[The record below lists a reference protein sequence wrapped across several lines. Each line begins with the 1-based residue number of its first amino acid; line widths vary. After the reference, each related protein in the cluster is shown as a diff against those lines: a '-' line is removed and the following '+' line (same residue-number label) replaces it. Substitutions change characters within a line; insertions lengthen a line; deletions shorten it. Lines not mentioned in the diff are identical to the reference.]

1 MRIELAIKQDFWD
14 FLSVVGGI
22 FYGKIKKQTIYAIS
36 TDSRECQDGDIFFAL
51 SGQTYNGNNFIED
64 AINKGAIPIGT
75 DVKKYGIKVYSAN
88 AALLAFSSFY
98 KQQLRNLKYTVAI
111 TGSVGK
117 TTTKEMLK
125 KIANIKY
132 KTHSTSENFNNDI
145 GVSYTILSAPM
156 DTEILIC
163 EIGMNNFGEIRSLS
177 SALMP
182 DIGIITRIG
191 SAHIGNL
198 GSIENIAKAKLEIT
212 ESLRNDLIIPYNEPL
227 LYASYPRITYFS
239 ALSHSADI
247 LITKNTFDQCELYI
261 CGYLEKIFH
270 FSHCEEHLLHCLA
283 AATAA
288 AIKIGISVNDIY
300 TGIATIDN
308 TSFRHRLFASSKGFL
323 ILDDSYNASYES
335 VCVAVLMLNNA
346 SGARKKHILL
356 GDILELGTLSEDI
369 HYKIGEILAHNNI
382 ECLFLFGDQVKYV
395 AKGAID
401 NGFDKKRIFMN
412 NDVSSPEI
420 TSNQIIQTISTND
433 IILAKASHK
442 INLKQVINLIE

>member
-1 MRIELAIKQDFWD
+1 MRIELAVKQDFWD

-22 FYGKIKKQTIYAIS
+22 FYGKIKRQTIYAIS

-64 AINKGAIPIGT
+64 AINKGAVPIGT
-75 DVKKYGIKVYSAN
+75 GVKKYGIKVDSAN

-98 KQQLRNLKYTVAI
+98 KQQLKNLKYTVAI

-125 KIANIKY
+125 KISSVKY
-132 KTHSTSENFNNDI
+132 KTHSTPGNFNNDI
-145 GVSYTILSAPM
+145 GVSYTILSAPI

-212 ESLRNDLIIPYNEPL
+212 ENLRKHLIIPYNEPL
-227 LYASYPRITYFS
+227 LYTSYPFITYFS
-239 ALSHSADI
+239 TMHPSADI
-247 LITKNTFDQCELYI
+247 LITKNTFDQCELYLG
-261 CGYLEKIFH
+261 GYLEKIFH
-270 FSHCEEHLLHCLA
+270 FSNCEEHLLHCLA

-288 AIKIGISVNDIY
+288 AMKIAINANDIY
-300 TGIATIDN
+300 KGIATIDT
-308 TSFRHRLFASSKGFL
+308 TSFRHRLFVSKKGFL

-335 VCVAVLMLNNA
+335 VCAAILMLNNISKA
-346 SGARKKHILL
+346 GKKHVLF
-356 GDILELGTLSEDI
+356 GDILELGALSKDI
-369 HYKIGEILAHNNI
+369 HYKIGEILAHNSI
-382 ECLFLFGDQVKYV
+382 ECIFLFGNQVKYV

-401 NGFDKKRIFMN
+401 NGFDKKRIFIN
-412 NDVSSPEI
+412 NDIFSPEI
-420 TSNQIIQTISTND
+420 TSNQICKTISPND
-433 IILAKASHK
+433 IILAKASNK
-442 INLKQVINLIE
+442 INLKRVINLIE